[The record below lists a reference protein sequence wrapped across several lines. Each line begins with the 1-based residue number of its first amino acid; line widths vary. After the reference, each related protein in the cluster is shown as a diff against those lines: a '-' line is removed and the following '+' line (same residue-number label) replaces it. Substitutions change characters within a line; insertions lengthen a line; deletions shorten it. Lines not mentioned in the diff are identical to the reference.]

1 MFNPHFNVDF
11 MAHKLIASLAIFCSL
26 TTFIHA
32 AQAAEGVTPI
42 PKVSDGWR
50 VSVSP
55 YAWIPQVNTTTSV
68 GGGGSKNADI
78 SMNSVINNLKT
89 GAMIAGEV
97 HNGKWGLIGDLA
109 TATLQKSGGFNYK
122 GDPQYRAGDK
132 STLQATLASLAGT
145 YTVLNNS
152 DIYMDALVGVRWIS
166 LTTTFDLM
174 RAGGPVLVSAS
185 SATPATYGIVGLNGR
200 YRIMDSSWYIP
211 AYVDVGNAGGSN
223 HSTWQASLGLGV
235 ALSKM
240 VDVSLSYR
248 AVGFDIKSGTND
260 STLLKGLF
268 HGPQIMATFNF

>member
-1 MFNPHFNVDF
+1 MFNLHFNVDS

-55 YAWIPQVNTTTSV
+55 YVWIPQVNTTVSA

-78 SMNSVINNLKT
+78 SMNSLINNLKT

-109 TATLQKSGGFNYK
+109 TATLQKSGGFNFK

-152 DIYMDALVGVRWIS
+152 DIYMESHNYLR
-166 LTTTFDLM
+166 FDEG
-174 RAGGPVLVSAS
+174 RGSSAS
-185 SATPATYGIVGLNGR
+185 ECLIGDASNLWNR
-200 YRIMDSSWYIP
+200 WLKWQIP
-211 AYVDVGNAGGSN
+211 
-223 HSTWQASLGLGV
+223 HH
-235 ALSKM
+235 
-240 VDVSLSYR
+240 
-248 AVGFDIKSGTND
+248 GFELVYPRLRRRRKCWRV
-260 STLLKGLF
+260 
-268 HGPQIMATFNF
+268 